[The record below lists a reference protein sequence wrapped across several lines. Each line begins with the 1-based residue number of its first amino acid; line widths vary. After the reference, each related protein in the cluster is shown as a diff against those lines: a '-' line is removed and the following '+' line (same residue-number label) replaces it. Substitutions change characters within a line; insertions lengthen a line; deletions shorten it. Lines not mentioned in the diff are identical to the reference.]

1 MGTMTAVSRA
11 GRASATRE
19 AILAAAERLFA
30 EHGVA
35 SVSARQISEAAG
47 QGNTAAV
54 GYHFGT
60 KAGLVEAIIT
70 WHTGD
75 IERIRAQLAAEAG
88 GSDDLRDW
96 IACYVR
102 PSTGHLAALGNPTYF
117 ARFAVQILADPQL
130 RPLLLETTFASPAI
144 GTVLAGMDRCLSG
157 LPAPVRSGRDD
168 MARALIMHVVAQHE
182 RELAEGTSSTSWPDT
197 ATMLIDALVGLFTAP
212 VTQN

>member
-1 MGTMTAVSRA
+1 MT
-11 GRASATRE
+11 
-19 AILAAAERLFA
+19 AAERLFA
-30 EHGVA
+30 TRGVA
-35 SVSARQISEAAG
+35 SVSARQIGEAAG

-60 KAGLVEAIIT
+60 KTGLVEAIIA

-75 IERIRAQLAAEAG
+75 IERIRARLAAEAA

-96 IACYVR
+96 IACYVL
-102 PSTGHLAALGNPTYF
+102 PSTRHLAALGNPTYF
-117 ARFAVQILADPQL
+117 ARFAVQVLADPQL

-144 GTVLAGMDRCLSG
+144 GTVLDGMDRCLAG

-168 MARALIMHVVAQHE
+168 MARALILHVVAQHE
-182 RELAEGTSSTSWPDT
+182 RELAEGTSSVSWADT